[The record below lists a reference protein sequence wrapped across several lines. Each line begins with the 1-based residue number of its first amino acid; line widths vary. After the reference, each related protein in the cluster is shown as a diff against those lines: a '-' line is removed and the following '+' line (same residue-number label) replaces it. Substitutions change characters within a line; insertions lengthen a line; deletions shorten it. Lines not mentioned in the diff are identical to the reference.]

1 MKKILI
7 LGGGFS
13 KERAIS
19 LVTSK
24 SVLKALKK
32 KEAEENQLLQTKKKS
47 VIMETLEEIN

>member
-32 KEAEENQLLQTKKKS
+32 KNTKQFFVS
-47 VIMETLEEIN
+47 QMAN

>member
-19 LVTSK
+19 LVTAK

-32 KEAEENQLLQTKKKS
+32 KNYKATICEPDDANDADVSAPDAE
-47 VIMETLEEIN
+47 

>member
-19 LVTSK
+19 LITAK
-24 SVLKALKK
+24 SVLEALKK
-32 KEAEENQLLQTKKKS
+32 KNIKQLFVSQMAS
-47 VIMETLEEIN
+47 Y

>member
-1 MKKILI
+1 MKKILV

-19 LVTSK
+19 LVTAK

-32 KEAEENQLLQTKKKS
+32 KRYRNFKGKKRKNTTDKSENWR
-47 VIMETLEEIN
+47 

>member
-19 LVTSK
+19 LDTAK
-24 SVLKALKK
+24 SVLK
-32 KEAEENQLLQTKKKS
+32 E
-47 VIMETLEEIN
+47 

>member
-24 SVLKALKK
+24 SVLKVLKK
-32 KEAEENQLLQTKKKS
+32 KKYKTIICEPDGKLIEK
-47 VIMETLEEIN
+47 INRFC

>member
-19 LVTSK
+19 LVTAK

-32 KEAEENQLLQTKKKS
+32 KRYKAIICEPNGKLIEKIKKLS
-47 VIMETLEEIN
+47 

>member
-19 LVTSK
+19 LDTAK

-32 KEAEENQLLQTKKKS
+32 K
-47 VIMETLEEIN
+47 VIKQSFVSQMET

>member
-24 SVLKALKK
+24 RVLKALKK
-32 KEAEENQLLQTKKKS
+32 KNIKQSFLNQ
-47 VIMETLEEIN
+47 MAN